1 MGKIRIEVCLI
12 SARGLRRNSCFH
24 SKLQWFAVGWIDP
37 DSKYCTNIDSPTNAN
52 PVWQTKFSRTVD
64 PCSGETE
71 FQDLALH
78 VEVYSIEPFFL
89 RKSLLG
95 SADVVLREFLD
106 KYDSKSGVSNRT
118 VEEIG
123 SFQLRKKKSNKP
135 VGFIDVSIRVSE
147 EREEEEPGSSYTP
160 HSDGGGGGIN
170 LDSGYGYLQAPT
182 PHLHPNTSKL
192 PENDHFP
199 HHHRFAGANHSAATW
214 PDHYPN
220 RPPSPSPPPPP
231 SDIGYTPTCFPMHS
245 NYEPNSYVNM
255 PSSVAPPRGRGTRP
269 GFGMGIG
276 AGALAA
282 GSVIFGDDFMSGLD
296 VPGRL
301 DDARAAVSNY
311 SPF

>member
-24 SKLQWFAVGWIDP
+24 SKLKWFAVGWIDP
-37 DSKYCTNIDSPTNAN
+37 ESKYCTKIDSSANAN

-64 PCSGETE
+64 PCCDETKL
-71 FQDLALH
+71 QDLALH

-106 KYDSKSGVSNRT
+106 KYDSKSGVSDRT

-135 VGFIDVSIRVSE
+135 MGFMDISIRVSD
-147 EREEEEPGSSYTP
+147 EREEEPGSSYIP
-160 HSDGGGGGIN
+160 HADGGGGGFILTDYKDGIN
-170 LDSGYGYLQAPT
+170 LDSGCGSLQTPT
-182 PHLHPNTSKL
+182 PHLHPNTSQL
-192 PENDHFP
+192 PESDHFP
-199 HHHRFAGANHSAATW
+199 HHHPFAGASHSAATG

-220 RPPSPSPPPPP
+220 RPPPPPPPPPP
-231 SDIGYTPTCFPMHS
+231 SNIGYTPTCFPMH
-245 NYEPNSYVNM
+245 M
-255 PSSVAPPRGRGTRP
+255 PSSVAPPGGRGTRP

-282 GSVIFGDDFMSGLD
+282 GAVIFGDDFMSGLD

-301 DDARAAVSNY
+301 DDARAAVSTY